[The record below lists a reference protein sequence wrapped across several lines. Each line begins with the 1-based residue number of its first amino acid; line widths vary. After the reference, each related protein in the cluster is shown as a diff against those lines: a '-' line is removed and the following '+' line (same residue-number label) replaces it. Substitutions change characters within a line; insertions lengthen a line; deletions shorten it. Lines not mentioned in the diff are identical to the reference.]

1 MSIYLK
7 RALRNKQFML
17 LFALGLLMIIAVV
30 FAQNFAPH
38 DPYKQYYDHILE
50 NSSAMFPLGTDQLG
64 RCVLSRLMYA
74 GKTSL
79 LTVFAIVIV
88 SALIGSFIGIVS
100 AMSGGIVDSLI
111 MRFLDMLMAFP
122 GMVLIIALVA
132 VFGVGVFNIFI
143 ALIVTSW
150 VSYARFTRSVSMS
163 IIGSDFIHEARLGG
177 ANNFKIMYAY
187 ILPNILPQL
196 LVLMTQDLGD
206 KLLTLASLSLL
217 GLGAQPPQPEW
228 GFMLSEGK
236 PFMQTCYWLLIYPG
250 LIILINVVIFNLLG
264 DSLRDILDPKYEN

>member
-1 MSIYLK
+1 
-7 RALRNKQFML
+7 
-17 LFALGLLMIIAVV
+17 
-30 FAQNFAPH
+30 
-38 DPYKQYYDHILE
+38 
-50 NSSAMFPLGTDQLG
+50 
-64 RCVLSRLMYA
+64 
-74 GKTSL
+74 
-79 LTVFAIVIV
+79 
-88 SALIGSFIGIVS
+88 
-100 AMSGGIVDSLI
+100 
-111 MRFLDMLMAFP
+111 MLMAFP

-187 ILPNILPQL
+187 ILPNILPQM

-250 LIILINVVIFNLLG
+250 LIILINVVIFNLLC

>member
-17 LFALGLLMIIAVV
+17 LFTLGLLMIIAVV

-100 AMSGGIVDSLI
+100 AMSGGIVDSII

-132 VFGVGVFNIFI
+132 VFGVGRSEEH
-143 ALIVTSW
+143 TSELQ
-150 VSYARFTRSVSMS
+150 SR
-163 IIGSDFIHEARLGG
+163 
-177 ANNFKIMYAY
+177 
-187 ILPNILPQL
+187 
-196 LVLMTQDLGD
+196 
-206 KLLTLASLSLL
+206 
-217 GLGAQPPQPEW
+217 
-228 GFMLSEGK
+228 
-236 PFMQTCYWLLIYPG
+236 
-250 LIILINVVIFNLLG
+250 
-264 DSLRDILDPKYEN
+264 